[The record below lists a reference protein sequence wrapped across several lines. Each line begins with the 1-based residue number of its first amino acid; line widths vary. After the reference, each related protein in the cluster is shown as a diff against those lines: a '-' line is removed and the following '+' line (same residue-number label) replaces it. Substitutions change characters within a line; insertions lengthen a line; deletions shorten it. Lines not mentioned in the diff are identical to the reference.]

1 MRFISVIILS
11 IIANNFGL
19 AQISQSIQWQGCYGG
34 TDVDYAT
41 DIVEADN
48 GYLVIGT
55 VKSNDGDISNNH
67 GDWDIWIANIDSIGN
82 LLWERCYGGSSNDS
96 QGRIIKD
103 FEGNYYFCGSVGSDD
118 GDIQSGNHGDF
129 DTWIVKI
136 DATGEIIWEKCY
148 GGSGREEAPYL
159 KLLSNGN
166 ILISSKSTS
175 DDGDLPAHYGA
186 FDAWLFVISPEGEIL
201 KSAVFGNDMHNGIYD
216 IIKTQDEG
224 YFFTCEAS
232 STEGMVEGNYHGGL
246 TDVWVVKLDSN
257 MNIEWQMLY
266 GGSETDYS
274 LYGILELQDGYLF
287 LAQTNS
293 NDGDVSGFHGS
304 PGESTD
310 IWAVRIDLEGNIIWQ
325 RCLGGWDWEFSGSL
339 HQTEDDGFIIFAETD
354 SHGGDV
360 SGNNSWQ
367 GNSDIWIVKLDE
379 QLDIIWQN
387 CIGGYESDTPKY
399 ITETEDGG
407 YLVVGNTISNS
418 GDVSGNH
425 SLAGVYTDI
434 WVVKLNHS
442 GEIEWQQCYGGWGRE
457 KLESPHTILKKGDYN
472 YVIAATTNYGPSY
485 DVACTPTGGN
495 ETDKDAWI
503 FEIDMEDTTNII
515 GKPAMEDRIKVYP
528 NPARDYVV
536 FELDI
541 QGLNIKTLD
550 NKGELKIKNV
560 FGQEV
565 SKISFNSETTIWDI
579 KGIKSGI
586 YFYSTFINKK
596 NISGKIIIE

>member
-1 MRFISVIILS
+1 MRKAMLILS
-11 IIANNFGL
+11 ILFSVFSN
-19 AQISQSIQWQGCYGG
+19 AQIPEITWQQCFGSGEPDKGYG
-34 TDVDYAT
+34 V
-41 DIVEADN
+41 VEKSDGLLFAIH
-48 GYLVIGT
+48 IGDST
-55 VKSNDGDISNNH
+55 QGVTNYH
-67 GDWDIWIANIDSIGN
+67 GLGDIWIVNTDSLGNI
-82 LLWERCYGGSSNDS
+82 L
-96 QGRIIKD
+96 
-103 FEGNYYFCGSVGSDD
+103 
-118 GDIQSGNHGDF
+118 
-129 DTWIVKI
+129 
-136 DATGEIIWEKCY
+136 WEKCY
-148 GGSGREEAPYL
+148 GGSSGDVPQ
-159 KLLSNGN
+159 KLVKKSENEYFIFGYTYSTDGDVQSGNNGYSDIWVVNIEGQGTIQWEKTYGCTGIDDPRDLILTPDNGFVFIDRIGIGGGDVSNFYGVGDVWMCKCDSLGN
-166 ILISSKSTS
+166 IEWEKTL
-175 DDGDLPAHYGA
+175 
-186 FDAWLFVISPEGEIL
+186 
-201 KSAVFGNDMHNGIYD
+201 GNDGLDNCISM
-216 IIKTQDEG
+216 IIN
-224 YFFTCEAS
+224 S
-232 STEGMVEGNYHGGL
+232 EGNIMMIGATQKHGGL
-246 TDVWVVKLDSN
+246 VECYPDEAWGDVWLVELDLQG
-257 MNIEWQMLY
+257 NIISQHCY
-266 GGSETDYS
+266 GGSHYDLGYT
-274 LYGILELQDGYLF
+274 ILELNEGYVMI
-287 LAQTNS
+287 ASVTS
-293 NDGDVSGFHGS
+293 NDGDVTGLHGP
-304 PGESTD
+304 PG
-310 IWAVRIDLEGNIIWQ
+310 GPP
-325 RCLGGWDWEFSGSL
+325 
-339 HQTEDDGFIIFAETD
+339 DG
-354 SHGGDV
+354 H
-360 SGNNSWQ
+360 
-367 GNSDIWIVKLDE
+367 SDIWIVKLDE